1 MNRVYKNFLIILS
14 LSSLLFLF
22 SCMGNDEAF
31 NMPISGKIPDEQADS
46 VRVISTTKDVIDYE
60 LTAVHFY
67 KYYSTKQ
74 TFADTVFVTF
84 FNIDGSVKSTL
95 KCNKAE
101 VDDAKN
107 TLTGIG
113 DVVVVSENGT
123 MKAPFI
129 VLDRNT
135 NVLYARNGVILIRE
149 DNILKGE
156 EMESNL
162 DLDRVEITKVSA
174 EGKLNEDEVNW

>member
-1 MNRVYKNFLIILS
+1 MKRVCRSFLITLS
-14 LSSLLFLF
+14 LISLFLI
-22 SCMGNDEAF
+22 SCEEEVES

-46 VRVISTTKDVIDYE
+46 IRVISTTNNVIDYE

-84 FNIDGSVKSTL
+84 FNVDGSVKSTL
-95 KCNKAE
+95 KCDKAE
-101 VDDAKN
+101 VNDAKN

-123 MKAPFI
+123 MKAPFMI
-129 VLDRNT
+129 LERNT
-135 NVLYARNGVILIRE
+135 NTLFAKKGVTLIRE
-149 DNILKGE
+149 NNVLFGE

-174 EGKLNEDEVNW
+174 QGKLNEDEVSW